1 MNTNE
6 TDSSKNDRNRKWQTT
21 AKMTEASTHSVP
33 EEANRG
39 SNYIVLLTLSEP
51 NVVFTHIK

>member
-1 MNTNE
+1 MADN
-6 TDSSKNDRNRKWQTT
+6 SKNDRNINTF
-21 AKMTEASTHSVP
+21 SVCDQP
-33 EEANRG
+33 EEANTG